1 MQNFAFIPMIYFWFP
16 ETKGLS
22 LEEIDYLFIKGS
34 TREIGEMF
42 RSSDGSGSDESKSE
56 RRAVHVE

>member
-1 MQNFAFIPMIYFWFP
+1 MIYFWFP

-34 TREIGEMF
+34 TNEIGEMF
-42 RSSDGSGSDESKSE
+42 TSGDRSGSDESKSE
-56 RRAVHVE
+56 RGAVHVE